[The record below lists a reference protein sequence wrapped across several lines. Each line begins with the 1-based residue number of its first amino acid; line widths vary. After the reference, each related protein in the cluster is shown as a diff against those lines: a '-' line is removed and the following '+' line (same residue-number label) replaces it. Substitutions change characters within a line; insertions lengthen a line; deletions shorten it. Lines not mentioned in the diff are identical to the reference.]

1 MTSPQQIR
9 YRTKMFARIL
19 GPYLLIAA
27 LTVVGKPAYMR
38 TLLSAL
44 TDANAN
50 VWTWVLDAFV
60 LPMGLVVVVLHPWW
74 RGAPAMLVSTLGWL
88 MVIKGAALM
97 AFPDMYLSMGHRLVD
112 MMPWW
117 QTVSAAMA
125 LVGLYLTVE
134 GWFSLRG
141 KLSRTST
148 SQRPDL
154 SRTA

>member
-1 MTSPQQIR
+1 M
-9 YRTKMFARIL
+9 
-19 GPYLLIAA
+19 
-27 LTVVGKPAYMR
+27 
-38 TLLSAL
+38 
-44 TDANAN
+44 
-50 VWTWVLDAFV
+50 WTWVLGAFV